1 MADTALLA
9 LALRP
14 RISPPPSRIS
24 WEKQCRLCPQRF
36 YDQCRM
42 LNLAGLPIRCQTV
55 DDEEHAKLEEALR
68 CQNR

>member
-1 MADTALLA
+1 MTDAALLA

-24 WEKQCRLCPQRF
+24 WEKQCQLCPQTF

-42 LNLAGLPIRCQTV
+42 LNLAGLPIRCERV
-55 DDEEHAKLEEALR
+55 SDEERAKLKEALR
-68 CQNR
+68 WQG